1 MTDVSF
7 GRIER
12 LPPYLFAEIDQMKL
26 EARRRGEDII
36 DLGMGNPDLPTP
48 PPVVEKLIEAAQNP
62 KNHRYSASRGIY
74 KLRVEISNWYK
85 RHYDVDID
93 PDTEAIVT
101 IGSKEGLSHL
111 ILAMIEPGDVVLV
124 PNPAYPI
131 HTYAVIIAGGD
142 LRSVPLGE
150 NEEELLERLT
160 DALKLGWPRPKLL
173 ILNFPNNPTTKTV
186 SLDFFKKVVEFAR
199 ENQIFLIHD
208 LAYADLVFDGYKAPS
223 ILQVPEAKEVAVEFY
238 TLSKGYNMAGWRVG
252 FAVGNTKMIHALARL
267 KSYFDYGIFQPI
279 QIAAI
284 IALRNGDPYVEKTR
298 CIYQSRRDVLVEGLC
313 RIGWKVEKP
322 KATMFVWA
330 PIPEPFR
337 KMGSLEFSKLLL
349 QEAKVAVS
357 PGIGFGEYGEGYVR
371 FALVENEHRIKQA
384 IRGIRRLFWKWGLV
398 SD

>member
-186 SLDFFKKVVEFAR
+186 SFDFFKKVVEFAR

-252 FAVGNTKMIHALARL
+252 FAVGNKKMIHALARL

-284 IALRNGDPYVEKTR
+284 IALRDGDPYVEKTR
-298 CIYQSRRDVLVEGLC
+298 VIYQSRRDVLVEGLC
-313 RIGWKVEKP
+313 RMGWKVEKP